1 MVVLEV
7 LKDLVDQEVPAGL
20 VALEGQVDSGALV
33 DFWASNCVVSSR
45 QKLLLL
51 AVLTVLLVCK
61 GLWACKG
68 LLAWRELQFSVKSF

>member
-7 LKDLVDQEVPAGL
+7 LKDLVDQGL
-20 VALEGQVDSGALV
+20 VALEGQVGSGALV
-33 DFWASNCVVSSR
+33 DFWASNCVVSLR

-51 AVLTVLLVCK
+51 AVLTVLLVCM

-68 LLAWRELQFSVKSF
+68 LLAWRELQLSVQSF

>member
-7 LKDLVDQEVPAGL
+7 LKDLVAQEVPDGL
-20 VALEGQVDSGALV
+20 VALEGQVGSGALV
-33 DFWASNCVVSSR
+33 DFWTSNCVVSLR

-51 AVLTVLLVCK
+51 VVLTALLVCK